1 VEGSD
6 QISTDQMFWEEQDV
20 IQKALVNHFF
30 VDGIVTSPL
39 VMEILYIGY
48 TSINANSTTAKFVK
62 IEEDRFGLVDVP
74 SLFKRAVGI
83 EYKPICESILREFCC
98 MIVEIFALDW
108 IFRYHISF
116 IY

>member
-1 VEGSD
+1 
-6 QISTDQMFWEEQDV
+6 MFWEEQDV
-20 IQKALVNHFF
+20 IQEALVNHFF
-30 VDGIVTSPL
+30 IDGIVTSPL
-39 VMEILYIGY
+39 LMELLYIGY
-48 TSINANSTTAKFVK
+48 TSINDNSTTAKFVK

-74 SLFKRAVGI
+74 ALFTVVVGR
-83 EYKPICESILREFCC
+83 EYKPIHESIAIEFCC